1 MEIDDCYQI
10 YNERALKAPPH
21 LDPVRTIPMNIGGAN
36 LSGLDLR
43 HLRYFQAVAQQL
55 SYSKA
60 ARGLGIAQPALSRAV
75 KELESA
81 LDTTLLDRNRRSV
94 KLTAT
99 GAVLLAETAILLDRW
114 EEALQHVRRA
124 TEGAAEELRL
134 GYVGPPTQAFMGR
147 LLADFRARHPQISL
161 HLEEALPE
169 RIWEQVAEG
178 ELTAGLTHPVP
189 APLPR
194 GPRLAS
200 LPLRKERLGAA
211 IAESHPLADR
221 EFLDWID
228 LREEP
233 LIVIA
238 RGASEGTYDLVVRG
252 CQRAG
257 FAPRI
262 AFSPRLVSTVL
273 TYAEAGEGVAIVPE
287 SVIPPGRGLKF
298 VTLRPVRQVPL
309 VLIWRE
315 GVESATLEVFRKL
328 LTDWQTTGQME
339 VAIEK

>member
-1 MEIDDCYQI
+1 MI
-10 YNERALKAPPH
+10 
-21 LDPVRTIPMNIGGAN
+21 IGGAN

-60 ARGLGIAQPALSRAV
+60 AQRLGIAQPALSRAV

-81 LDTTLLDRNRRSV
+81 LGTMLLDRNRRSV

-99 GAVLLAETAILLDRW
+99 GAVLLAETAQLLDRW

-124 TEGAAEELRL
+124 TEGAPEELRL

-147 LLADFRARHPQISL
+147 LLADFRARHPQVAL

-169 RIWEQVAEG
+169 RIWELVGER
-178 ELTAGLTHPVP
+178 ELTAGLTHPIP
-189 APLPR
+189 AQR
-194 GPRLAS
+194 GPRLSS
-200 LPLRKERLGAA
+200 LSLRNERLGAA
-211 IAESHPLADR
+211 ISAGHPLADR
-221 EFLDWID
+221 EFLDWQE
-228 LREEP
+228 LEHEP
-233 LIVIA
+233 LIVLA
-238 RGASEGTYDLVVRG
+238 RGASEGTYDFVVRG

-262 AFSPRLVSTVL
+262 AFTPRLVSTVL
-273 TYAEAGEGVAIVPE
+273 MYAEAGEGVAIVPE

-309 VLIWRE
+309 LLVWRE
-315 GVESATLEVFRKL
+315 ETTSSPLAGFQALLQEWQVKGQLEVIPGVE
-328 LTDWQTTGQME
+328 TG
-339 VAIEK
+339 